1 MTRSFSESLSP
12 KKNMIYKTPEKF
24 LLRLILGFWEWMT
37 YCDNLPENSS
47 QPNRLISK
55 LQCLEKN
62 KVTVTVLTL
71 ITNGCHTMFILRE
84 NNCFIR
90 FSCISGGQNRFF
102 IRVSRKLIGWS
113 PDKKAILAIQQLE
126 TQLIW
131 RNFPDCYWTIKENDI
146 FIGPIILK
154 LSTNDLYTTTWDLI

>member
-62 KVTVTVLTL
+62 IVTVTVLTL
-71 ITNGCHTMFILRE
+71 ITNGCHTNRMIQCLYYGRITVLFVFHVYQVVKTAFLSGFRE
-84 NNCFIR
+84 SWLAEVRI
-90 FSCISGGQNRFF
+90 
-102 IRVSRKLIGWS
+102 
-113 PDKKAILAIQQLE
+113 KKAILAIQQLE
-126 TQLIW
+126 TQSIW
-131 RNFPDCYWTIKENDI
+131 RTRLLLNDQGKRY
-146 FIGPIILK
+146 FYSSYK
-154 LSTNDLYTTTWDLI
+154 L